1 MEVFGVG
8 DYPKQG
14 KDSQEV
20 RPLKTAAAVPM
31 TSAGLLTNKP
41 ESVPAS
47 GAGQSAP
54 LPGCNAW

>member
-1 MEVFGVG
+1 MGIIQSKEKIARKCVH
-8 DYPKQG
+8 Q
-14 KDSQEV
+14 
-20 RPLKTAAAVPM
+20 KTAAAVPM